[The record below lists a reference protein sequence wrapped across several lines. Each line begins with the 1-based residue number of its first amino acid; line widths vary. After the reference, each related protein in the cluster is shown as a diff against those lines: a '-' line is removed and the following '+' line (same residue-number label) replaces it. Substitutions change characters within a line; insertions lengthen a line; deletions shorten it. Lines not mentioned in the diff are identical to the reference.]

1 MSQPFNGTE
10 LTRERLSRAM
20 SYREFGIWLAQ
31 RYDQEKQPKSP
42 SPAYTRDQVYEWEHS
57 GENIPSKIELIINW
71 SLWDR
76 HKEFID
82 EKKRSL
88 TFQQEPDKR
97 YTSELIKQRDEEI
110 EALQQYQDSPDLHYG
125 AW

>member
-1 MSQPFNGTE
+1 MSQPFNGND

-31 RYDQEKQPKSP
+31 RYDQEKQHAKPT
-42 SPAYTRDQVYEWEHS
+42 PAYTRDQVYQWEHA
-57 GENIPSKIELIINW
+57 GEDIPSEIELIINW

-76 HKEFID
+76 HKDYID
-82 EKKRSL
+82 EKKRAL
-88 TFQQEPDKR
+88 TYERDPDKQ
-97 YTSELIKQRDEEI
+97 YTPELIKRRDEEI
-110 EALQQYQDSPDLHYG
+110 EAQRRLKDSPDLEYG